1 MQSVTAPRSWKEKQ
15 RQEREA
21 LILQVAEDMLM
32 EKGYYETS
40 IEEIAARVG
49 IAKGT
54 VYLHFPSKEDL
65 VVAIFERDM
74 QKLADFIEAIVSSP
88 MTARGKLEAILQF
101 MYEGIS
107 NKRMQMLDS
116 LYNSAELRRIFLEK
130 KACTRHIWEQLS
142 ARIASVLDEGK
153 ATGEFDKTLPTAIML
168 SAFTGL
174 LAPRSYERLIVEEQM
189 TAEEVAKGL
198 GRIYF
203 KGIAAD

>member
-1 MQSVTAPRSWKEKQ
+1 MQSVTAPHSWKEKQ

-21 LILQVAEDMLM
+21 LILQVAEEMLM

-74 QKLADFIEAIVSSP
+74 QKLADFIGAIVSSP
-88 MTARGKLEAILQF
+88 MTARGKMEAILQF

-130 KACTRHIWEQLS
+130 EACTRHVWEELS